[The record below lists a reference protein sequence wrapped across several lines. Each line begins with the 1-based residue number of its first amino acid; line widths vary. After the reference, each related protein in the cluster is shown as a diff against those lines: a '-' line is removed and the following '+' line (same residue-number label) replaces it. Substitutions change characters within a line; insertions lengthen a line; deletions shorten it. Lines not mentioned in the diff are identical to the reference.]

1 MRFKN
6 RAEAGKKLAHA
17 LRAYR
22 GKNVVVYAFPRG
34 GVVTAYEI
42 ARYLKAPLDLV
53 IVRKIGH
60 PYCPEYAVGVVAQD
74 GCTLYNEKEVALID
88 KVWLQHERSEKRK
101 EAQRR
106 RALYSPGG
114 DPISAEGKIAILV
127 DDGVATGLTAKVG
140 ILELKHQN
148 PKKIIVA
155 VPVCPKD
162 FADEIR
168 KEGYDCVAL
177 HTPLLYE
184 GAVGAYYDE
193 FPQVPDE
200 EVIRLMV
207 KRKR

>member
-6 RAEAGKKLAHA
+6 RAEAGKKLAYA
-17 LRAYR
+17 LRKYR

-42 ARYLKAPLDLV
+42 AQYLKAPLDLV

-60 PYCPEYAVGVVAQD
+60 PYCPEYAVGVVAED

-88 KVWLQHERSEKRK
+88 KVWLQHERSKKRK

-106 RALYSPGG
+106 RALYSSGG
-114 DPISAEGKIAILV
+114 DPISEKGKIAILV

-162 FADEIR
+162 FADEIK
-168 KEGYDCVAL
+168 KEGCDCVAL
-177 HTPLLYE
+177 HIPLFYE

-193 FPQVPDE
+193 FPQIPDE
-200 EVIRLMV
+200 EVIRLMA

>member
-42 ARYLKAPLDLV
+42 AQYLKAPLDLV

-74 GCTLYNEKEVALID
+74 GCTLYNEREVALID
-88 KVWLQHERSEKRK
+88 KVWLQHERSKKRK

-106 RALYSPGG
+106 RALYSSGG
-114 DPISAEGKIAILV
+114 DPISEKGKIAILV

-162 FADEIR
+162 FADEIK
-168 KEGYDCVAL
+168 KEGCDCVAL
-177 HTPLLYE
+177 HIPLFYE

-193 FPQVPDE
+193 FPQIPDE
-200 EVIRLMV
+200 EVIRLMA